1 MELSVIHLGFDSHFQ
16 RSFASLTTPDLF
28 PARVAVEHRDRYVV
42 LSETGEIE
50 AALSGRFRHEAL
62 EREDLPVVG
71 DWVAIRDSVIHRL
84 LPRRTAFIRNAAG
97 KTTEAQ
103 VVAANIDVVWLVASL
118 DRDFNVRRLER
129 YL

>member
-1 MELSVIHLGFDSHFQ
+1 
-16 RSFASLTTPDLF
+16 
-28 PARVAVEHRDRYVV
+28 
-42 LSETGEIE
+42 SENGEIE

-71 DWVAIRDSVIHRL
+71 DWVAIRDSVIHRM

-129 YL
+129 YLTATQSSGALPVIVLTKADLVEDAS